1 MTLLLLNYFE
11 LNFILGTTFFPNERS
26 NLWKGLPHIFD
37 IPSRLFFF
45 RFDIPSVS
53 LDIPHVLFPMPI
65 SLFEELGITIANA
78 LYLIF
83 CTKNPFNK
91 KLF

>member
-1 MTLLLLNYFE
+1 ME
-11 LNFILGTTFFPNERS
+11 G
-26 NLWKGLPHIFD
+26 GCHIFLIYLVD
-37 IPSRLFFF
+37 CFFF

-53 LDIPHVLFPMPI
+53 LDIPCVLFPMPI
-65 SLFEELGITIANA
+65 SLFEKLGITIANA
-78 LYLIF
+78 LYLVF